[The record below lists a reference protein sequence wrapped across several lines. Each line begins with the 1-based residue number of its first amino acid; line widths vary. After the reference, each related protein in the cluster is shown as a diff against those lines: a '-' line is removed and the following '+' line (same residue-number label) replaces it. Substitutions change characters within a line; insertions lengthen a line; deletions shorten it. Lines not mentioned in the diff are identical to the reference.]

1 MYRRGETGQA
11 GGFAFFNQ
19 ESERSVMS
27 WHTTVESSNSAVVCR
42 VDQFEVPE
50 VQ

>member
-1 MYRRGETGQA
+1 MYRRGETGKA
-11 GGFAFFNQ
+11 GGFAFFSQ

-27 WHTTVESSNSAVVCR
+27 CPTTGKSNNSAVVCAA
-42 VDQFEVPE
+42 DQFEVPE

>member
-1 MYRRGETGQA
+1 MYGRGETGEA
-11 GGFAFFNQ
+11 GGFAFFSQ

-27 WHTTVESSNSAVVCR
+27 WPTTVKSNNSAVVCAAG
-42 VDQFEVPE
+42 QFEVPE